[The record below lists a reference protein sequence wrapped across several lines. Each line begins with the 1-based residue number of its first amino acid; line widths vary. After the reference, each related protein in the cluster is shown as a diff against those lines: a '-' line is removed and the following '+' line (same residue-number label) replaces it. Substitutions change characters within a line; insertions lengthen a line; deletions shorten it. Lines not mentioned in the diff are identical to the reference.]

1 MLACE
6 GNLVLEPSCA
16 SLANAP
22 SGGRSR
28 HLSGFVT
35 CGSRIKPSTS
45 RDAVHCARFARLLLF
60 IFYFFVGYAI
70 TLGLPNVL
78 LELHAATP
86 RHVPVSSW
94 FTFFASFQQPRCRPL
109 SLQPCQRWVHATRLA
124 CTQHACMHRMASM
137 TFAHHIC
144 IQHYLIWVNRDHPD
158 CHFCPQFFR

>member
-1 MLACE
+1 MSPA
-6 GNLVLEPSCA
+6 
-16 SLANAP
+16 AP
-22 SGGRSR
+22 RWLIPPPAVYA

-45 RDAVHCARFARLLLF
+45 RDAVHYARFARLLLF

-109 SLQPCQRWVHATRLA
+109 SLLCCELTGSHTFMQPCLGYN
-124 CTQHACMHRMASM
+124 
-137 TFAHHIC
+137 
-144 IQHYLIWVNRDHPD
+144 HYLWLLCKLGAREHSKQHVNCLSAASGLNIHVLPVI
-158 CHFCPQFFR
+158 CPL